1 MNSRPLAPF
10 QSSACS
16 AFTATKATL
25 DAVVAQPGILAGSMR
40 RICCEVG
47 SHTAPAAS

>member
-1 MNSRPLAPF
+1 MKCRPLAPF

-25 DAVVAQPGILAGSMR
+25 RDCQRLVARVLTVSAD
-40 RICCEVG
+40 
-47 SHTAPAAS
+47 